1 MLASALDGDFE
12 VVGRCLRSAVSEPF
26 FVLRGAFLISLARNA
41 SLVRTRSTMTS
52 PFGCVVA
59 FGCHGLPPLVVV
71 LCSSCLGYLIFVMIS
86 NRCSICG
93 VLCSIGV
100 GCWSIVHCVR

>member
-1 MLASALDGDFE
+1 MLAQSGIEYKDSRGGEPLGKAPGGVTAGGFFDFACE
-12 VVGRCLRSAVSEPF
+12 ECVAGENAFDYDVAVC
-26 FVLRGAFLISLARNA
+26 
-41 SLVRTRSTMTS
+41 
-52 PFGCVVA
+52 CVVA

-100 GCWSIVHCVR
+100 GCGVLSLRR

>member
-1 MLASALDGDFE
+1 MNRFRFGEGLFDFSCE
-12 VVGRCLRSAVSEPF
+12 ECVAGENAFDYDVAVC
-26 FVLRGAFLISLARNA
+26 
-41 SLVRTRSTMTS
+41 
-52 PFGCVVA
+52 CVVA
-59 FGCHGLPPLVVV
+59 FGYHGLPPLVVV

-100 GCWSIVHCVR
+100 GCGVLSLRR